1 MIEEKDFILREV
13 LRLTLLLK
21 QLISKITGL
30 DSGNVSIGIEETE
43 QSLKSEFDLSIK
55 EISEMSN
62 DDLLKIVQGMN
73 DTHVEKLIELVF
85 ELIKKIRASNENI
98 NLEQSELIKKN
109 ILMINLLDEN
119 SKTFSMER
127 MSIKNVLQRWL

>member
-43 QSLKSEFDLSIK
+43 QSLKSKFDLSIK

-73 DTHVEKLIELVF
+73 ETHVEKLIELVF

>member
-43 QSLKSEFDLSIK
+43 QSLKSKFDLSIK